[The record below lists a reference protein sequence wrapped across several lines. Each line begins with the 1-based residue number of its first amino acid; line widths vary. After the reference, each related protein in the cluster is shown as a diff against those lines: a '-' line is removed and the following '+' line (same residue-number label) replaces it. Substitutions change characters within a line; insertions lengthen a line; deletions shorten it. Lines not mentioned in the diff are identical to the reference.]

1 MKLGISYNLFDG
13 EELLESSIKSVRD
26 SADHINVIYQK
37 ISNWGEPCSEN
48 LEDLLSDLVK
58 KKLIDKIYCYT
69 PKNTSAGKNE
79 LHKRNIGLNIAKAR
93 FCSHFHNMDCDEF
106 YHKNQFDEAK
116 KFIIANKIEASSCKF
131 INYIRQPTWQ
141 IQNDPQMYVPFITKI
156 NLLTK
161 LSRKSYF
168 PVLVDPTRKMN
179 GNRKFKYFEPQDLRM
194 EHMWLVRKDL
204 NKKFNNSSGKNY
216 TTPEFIAGVLDY
228 QYPGKFLGND
238 VLEVENV
245 FNIKI

>member
-13 EELLESSIKSVRD
+13 EELLESSIKSVRN

-37 ISNWGEPCSEN
+37 ISNWGESCSEN

-58 KKLIDKIYCYT
+58 KKLVDKIYCYS
-69 PKNTSAGKNE
+69 PKKTSAGKNE
-79 LHKRNIGLNIAKAR
+79 IHKRNIGLNIAKAR
-93 FCSHFHNMDCDEF
+93 FCSHFLTMDCYEF
-106 YHKNQFDEAK
+106 YQKQQFDEAK

-131 INYIRQPTWQ
+131 IDYIKQPTWQ
-141 IQNDPQMYVPFITKI
+141 IQNDSQTYIPFIAKI
-156 NLLTK
+156 NLFTK

-179 GNRKFKYFEPQDLRM
+179 GDKKFKYFEPQDLRM
-194 EHMWLVRKDL
+194 KHMWLVRNDL
-204 NKKFNNSSGKNY
+204 NKKFNNSSAKKY
-216 TTPEFIAGVLDY
+216 TNPEFIAQVLDY
-228 QYPGKFLGND
+228 KYPSKFFGSD

>member
-13 EELLESSIKSVRD
+13 EELLESSIKSVRS

-48 LEDLLSDLVK
+48 LEDLLNDLVK
-58 KKLIDKIYCYT
+58 KKLIDKIYCYS
-69 PKNTSAGKNE
+69 PKKTSAGKNE
-79 LHKRNIGLNIAKAR
+79 LHKRNIGLNIAKSR
-93 FCSHFHNMDCDEF
+93 FCSHFLTMDCDEF
-106 YHKNQFDEAK
+106 YHQNQFDEAK

-131 INYIRQPTWQ
+131 INYIKQPIWQ
-141 IQNDPQMYVPFITKI
+141 IQADPQMYVPFITKI
-156 NLLTK
+156 NLFTK

-179 GNRKFKYFEPQDLRM
+179 GEKKYKFFEATDLRM
-194 EHMWLVRKDL
+194 EHMSMVRKNL
-204 NKKFNNSSGKNY
+204 LKKYNNSSSKKY
-216 TTPEFIAGVLDY
+216 LDPEFITQVLDY
-228 QYPGKFLGND
+228 QYPNKFFGSD

>member
-13 EELLESSIKSVRD
+13 EELLESSIKSVRA

-58 KKLIDKIYCYT
+58 KKLIDKIYCYS
-69 PKNTSAGKNE
+69 PKKTSAGKNE
-79 LHKRNIGLNIAKAR
+79 LHKRNVGLNIAKSR
-93 FCSHFHNMDCDEF
+93 FCSHFLTMDCDEF
-106 YHKNQFDEAK
+106 YHQNQFDEAK

-131 INYIRQPTWQ
+131 INYIKQPTWQ
-141 IQNDPQMYVPFITKI
+141 IQEDAKMYIPFITKI

-179 GNRKFKYFEPQDLRM
+179 GDKKFKFFEAPDLFM
-194 EHMWLVRKDL
+194 HHMWGVRNNL
-204 NKKFNNSSGKNY
+204 NKKFNNSSSKKY
-216 TTPEFIAGVLDY
+216 LDPDFITQVLDY
-228 QYPGKFLGND
+228 QYPNKFLGSD

>member
-13 EELLESSIKSVRD
+13 EELLESSIKSVRA

-58 KKLIDKIYCYT
+58 KKLIDKIYCYS
-69 PKNTSAGKNE
+69 PKKTSAGKNE
-79 LHKRNIGLNIAKAR
+79 LRKRNIGLNIAKSR
-93 FCSHFHNMDCDEF
+93 FCSHFLNLDCDEF
-106 YHKNQFDEAK
+106 YHHNQFDEAK

-131 INYIRQPTWQ
+131 INYIKQPTWQ
-141 IQNDPQMYVPFITKI
+141 IQFDPKMYVPFITKI

-179 GNRKFKYFEPQDLRM
+179 GDGKFKYFEPQDLRM
-194 EHMWLVRKDL
+194 EHMWLVRNDL
-204 NKKFNNSSGKNY
+204 NKKFNNSSAKKY
-216 TTPEFIAGVLDY
+216 TQPEFIAQVLDY
-228 QYPGKFLGND
+228 QYPNKFLGSD

>member
-13 EELLESSIKSVRD
+13 EELLEYSIQSVRN

-37 ISNWGEPCSEN
+37 TSNWGEHCSEN

-58 KKLIDKIYCYT
+58 KKLIDKICCYN

-93 FCSHFHNMDCDEF
+93 LCSYFLTMDCDEF
-106 YHKNQFDEAK
+106 YQKQQFDEAK
-116 KFIIANKIEASSCKF
+116 KFIIANKIGASSCKY
-131 INYIRQPTWQ
+131 INYIKKPTWQ
-141 IQNDPQMYVPFITKI
+141 IQEDPTMYVPFIAKI
-156 NLLTK
+156 NLLTQF
-161 LSRKSYF
+161 SRKSYF

-179 GNRKFKYFEPQDLRM
+179 GDKKFKYFEPQDLRM
-194 EHMWLVRKDL
+194 EHMWLVRKNL
-204 NKKFNNSSGKNY
+204 NKKFNNSSAKKY
-216 TTPEFIAGVLDY
+216 TTPEFIAEALIY
-228 QYPGKFLGND
+228 QCPNKFFGKD

-245 FNIKI
+245 FKIKI

>member
-13 EELLESSIKSVRD
+13 EELLEYSIQSVRN
-26 SADHINVIYQK
+26 SADHINVVYQK

-69 PKNTSAGKNE
+69 PKNTSASKNE

-93 FCSHFHNMDCDEF
+93 FCSHFLNLDCDEF

-116 KFIIANKIEASSCKF
+116 KFIIANKIESSSCKF
-131 INYIRQPTWQ
+131 INYIKNPTWQ
-141 IQNDPQMYVPFITKI
+141 IQNYSQTYTPFIAKI

-161 LSRKSYF
+161 LTGKSYF

-179 GNRKFKYFEPQDLRM
+179 GNKKFKYFEPQDLRM

-204 NKKFNNSSGKNY
+204 NKKFNNSSAKKLIK
-216 TTPEFIAGVLDY
+216 PEFIGEVLDY
-228 QYPGKFLGND
+228 QHPGKFLGND

-245 FNIKI
+245 FKIKI